1 MTKPFHRG
9 GTNMEPLINS
19 GIYDPKE
26 GKMQT
31 GKSYF
36 EDVALWHKAAGHPVR
51 KKLVTTAAS
60 GSEHQSRE
68 LGLRLVVEEF
78 KELVS
83 AFDSNNWEEV
93 ADACGDIIWVTCGL
107 AARLG
112 INLDAAWHEIRRTNW
127 EKIGG
132 PVREDGKILKPE
144 GWKPPSMEV
153 ALQGIP
159 MGEDFQ
165 PEGKE

>member
-1 MTKPFHRG
+1 MTDMQG
-9 GTNMEPLINS
+9 LIDS

-26 GKMQT
+26 GEMQT

-51 KKLVTTAAS
+51 KKLVTATANE
-60 GSEHQSRE
+60 SEHKSRE
-68 LGLRLVVEEF
+68 LGIRLVVEEF

-83 AFDSNNWEEV
+83 AFDNGEWDKV
-93 ADACGDIIWVTCGL
+93 ADGGGDLIWVTCGL
-107 AARLG
+107 MARLG
-112 INLDAAWHEIRRTNW
+112 INLDAAWDEIRRTNW

-144 GWKPPSMEV
+144 GWKPPSMEK
-153 ALQGIP
+153 ALEGIP

-165 PEGKE
+165 PKGEE